1 MEEIENFDEWLKNL
15 VIPEI
20 EYYAIFDIY
29 TGSVTGIYPS
39 HSAQFIENKIL
50 IDQDL
55 AENIFNG
62 LIPLHICFV
71 EEINGNLEL
80 IQTQVIKKIDDIL
93 HRVIDKEYADFN
105 DPDLVIQFDNLN
117 KKIIF
122 LLDDKIKSKKIKW
135 NGNTEVKFILSEYN
149 DPYKFFQVI
158 SFKLE
163 ELYNNKLEFM
173 YTGTCNN
180 FSIFTSRIFKKNV
193 LERL

>member
-15 VIPEI
+15 IIPEI
-20 EYYAIFDIY
+20 EYYAIFDIH
-29 TGSVTGIYPS
+29 TGAVTGIYPS
-39 HSAQFIENKIL
+39 HSAQSIENKIL
-50 IDQDL
+50 IDRDL
-55 AENIFNG
+55 AESVFNG
-62 LIPLHICFV
+62 TIPLNVCFV
-71 EEINGNLEL
+71 EETNGNLEL

-93 HRVIDKEYADFN
+93 HRVIDKEYAKFK
-105 DPDLVIQFDNLN
+105 DPDLIIQYDILN

-122 LLDDKIKSKKIKW
+122 LLDNKIKSKKIKW
-135 NGNTEVKFILSEYN
+135 DGNTEVKFILSEYN

-163 ELYNNKLEFM
+163 DLYDNNLEFM

-193 LERL
+193 IERL

>member
-1 MEEIENFDEWLKNL
+1 MEEIESFEEWLSGV

-20 EYYAIFDIY
+20 EYYAIFDPN

-39 HSAQFIENKIL
+39 HSAESIDHKIL
-50 IDQDL
+50 IDQDT

-62 LIPLHICFV
+62 VIPLHICFV

-93 HRVIDKEYADFN
+93 HRIVDKEYADFTN
-105 DPDLVIQFDNLN
+105 PDLMISFDSKL

-122 LLDDKIKSKKIKW
+122 SLDSKIKSKKIKW
-135 NGNTEVKFILSEYN
+135 DGNTEIKFIFSEYN

-163 ELYNNKLEFM
+163 DLYNNNLEFN
-173 YTGTCNN
+173 YIGTNN
-180 FSIFTSRIFKKNV
+180 SFSVFTSRIFKKNA
-193 LERL
+193 LEKI